1 MSKKPDHDETLAT
14 HAGRNP
20 RENFGVVNPPVY
32 RASTILFPTLDS
44 FDARTGGRV
53 RKGEVVYGLCGTP
66 TTFAL
71 EEAMTAIEGGYGG
84 VVLPSGM
91 AAVAMAILTFVRSG
105 DHLLM
110 VDSVYEPTR
119 MFCDDM
125 LVALGIETTYY
136 DPLIGEDISKL
147 IRPNTRVVYLESP
160 GSLTFEVQDV
170 PAIAG
175 AAHDRGVNVL
185 MDSTW
190 ATPLY
195 FKPFEHGVDMSIHAG
210 TKYIAGHSDIMSGL
224 ITTTEEHYE
233 ALRTTTFGYGQC
245 AGPDDTYAVLRGL
258 RTLPARLNRQSEQ
271 GIEVAKWLR
280 ERPEVGR
287 VLHPA
292 FPDCPGHDYWSRDYL
307 GASSLFG
314 FTLKTSDRA
323 AASAFLDG
331 MRLFGIGASWGGF
344 ESLMIPAYPGEL
356 RTATKWPDD
365 EFLFRMHVGLEHTD
379 DLIADLEQGFER
391 MKGFRLGSE

>member
-1 MSKKPDHDETLAT
+1 MSKKPDHDETLAA
-14 HAGRNP
+14 HAGRKP

-32 RASTILFPTLDS
+32 RASTILFPTMDS

-71 EEAMTAIEGGYGG
+71 EEAMTAIEGGYGC

-119 MFCDDM
+119 MFCDNM

-136 DPLIGEDISKL
+136 DPLVGEDISKL

-160 GSLTFEVQDV
+160 GSLTFEVQNV

-175 AAHDRGVNVL
+175 AAHDRGAKVL
-185 MDSTW
+185 MDNTW

-195 FKPFEHGVDMSIHAG
+195 FKPFEHGVDMSIQAG

-233 ALRTTTFGYGQC
+233 ALRKTAFGYGQC

-258 RTLPARLNRQSEQ
+258 RTLPARLSRQSEQ

-280 ERPEVGR
+280 ERREVGR

-323 AASAFLDG
+323 AASAFLDDL
-331 MRLFGIGASWGGF
+331 RLFGIGASWGGF
-344 ESLMIPAYPGEL
+344 ESLMIPAYPGGL
-356 RTATKWPDD
+356 RTATKWPED
-365 EFLFRMHVGLEHTD
+365 EFLFRVHVGLEHTD
-379 DLIADLEQGFER
+379 DLIADLERGFER
-391 MKGFRLGSE
+391 LSRV